1 MVLTIRPATA
11 LDVPLILDFIRA
23 LALYERAAAEVVA
36 DEERLRETLFGE
48 SPQAKVVLALW
59 EGRPVG
65 FAVYFFSYSTWL
77 ARKGLY
83 LEDLFVLPEA
93 RGNGVGKALLRQLA
107 RIAVE
112 EGCGRLE
119 WSVLDWNQPAIDF
132 YLSLG
137 AVPQSEWTR
146 YRLSGTDLQELAG
159 TGES

>member
-1 MVLTIRPATA
+1 MLTIRPATA

-159 TGES
+159 TCES

>member
-1 MVLTIRPATA
+1 MLTIRPATA

-93 RGNGVGKALLRQLA
+93 RGNGVGKALLRQLT

>member
-1 MVLTIRPATA
+1 MLTIRCATA
-11 LDVPLILDFIRA
+11 LDVSLILDFIRA

-48 SPQAKVVLALW
+48 SPQAKVLLALW
-59 EGRPVG
+59 EGSPVG

-93 RGNGVGKALLRQLA
+93 RGKGAGKALLQRLA

-146 YRLSGTDLQELAG
+146 YRLSGAALQEVAG
-159 TGES
+159 PGEG

>member
-1 MVLTIRPATA
+1 MLMIRPATA
-11 LDVPLILDFIRA
+11 LDVPLILNFIRA

-48 SPQAKVVLALW
+48 SPQAKVLLALW
-59 EGRPVG
+59 EGVPVG

-93 RGNGVGKALLRQLA
+93 RGKGAGKALLQRLA

-146 YRLSGTDLQELAG
+146 YRLSGTALQELAG
-159 TGES
+159 PGKG

>member
-1 MVLTIRPATA
+1 MIRPATA

-48 SPQAKVVLALW
+48 SPQAKVLLALW
-59 EGRPVG
+59 EGVPVG

-93 RGNGVGKALLRQLA
+93 RGKGAGKALLQRLA

-146 YRLSGTDLQELAG
+146 YRLSGTALQELAG
-159 TGES
+159 PGKG

>member
-1 MVLTIRPATA
+1 VLMIRPATA

-48 SPQAKVVLALW
+48 SPQAKVLLALW
-59 EGRPVG
+59 EGVPVG

-93 RGNGVGKALLRQLA
+93 RGKGAGKALLQRLA

-146 YRLSGTDLQELAG
+146 YRLSGTALQELAG
-159 TGES
+159 PGKG

>member
-1 MVLTIRPATA
+1 VLTIRPATA

>member
-1 MVLTIRPATA
+1 MLTIRPATA

>member
-1 MVLTIRPATA
+1 MLTIRPATA

-23 LALYERAAAEVVA
+23 LALYERAAVEVVA

>member
-1 MVLTIRPATA
+1 MLTIRPATA

-93 RGNGVGKALLRQLA
+93 RGNGVGKALLPQLA

>member
-1 MVLTIRPATA
+1 MLMIRPATA

-48 SPQAKVVLALW
+48 SPQAKVLLALW
-59 EGRPVG
+59 EGVPVG

-93 RGNGVGKALLRQLA
+93 RGKGAGKALLQRLA

-146 YRLSGTDLQELAG
+146 YRLSGTALQELAG
-159 TGES
+159 PGKG

>member
-1 MVLTIRPATA
+1 VLTIRPATA

-23 LALYERAAAEVVA
+23 LALYERAAVEVVA